1 MFPVFRPGLTP
12 PARLRRFSGDAP
24 DLAYSKLPCD
34 DRAETAALT
43 GPWSRDADDPDE
55 VKDTA
60 PAAAADQ
67 DWLER
72 AMRQEGL
79 L

>member
-1 MFPVFRPGLTP
+1 ML
-12 PARLRRFSGDAP
+12 RFSGDAP
-24 DLAYSKLPCD
+24 DLAYSKLPHD
-34 DRAETAALT
+34 DGAETAALT
-43 GPWSRDADDPDE
+43 GAWSRDATDPDE
-55 VKDTA
+55 VADTP
-60 PAAAADQ
+60 PAAAGDQ